1 MKQFASVVRELRVW
15 LGAISWIRL
24 AFPYHLYLLFG
35 GVAILF
41 LQQLLIQVVP
51 YSGYRIID
59 ILFNKIPI
67 HVIGYYGFFLGI
79 WLTLIS
85 KNVKYL
91 PYGLWAYAF
100 VILFP
105 FDYINL
111 YTIVSAALYILF
123 GYGLFRYSATSYSE
137 SDAHSA
143 SF

>member
-1 MKQFASVVRELRVW
+1 MKQFASVVRELRDW
-15 LGAISWIRL
+15 LGSISWIRL
-24 AFPYHLYLLFG
+24 ALPYHLYLLFG
-35 GVAILF
+35 GVGLLF
-41 LQQLLIQVVP
+41 IQKFLVQIVP
-51 YSGYRIID
+51 YSGYRTID
-59 ILFNKIPI
+59 VLFNKIPL
-67 HVIGYYGFFLGI
+67 HVIAYYGFFLGI

-105 FDYINL
+105 FDYLNL
-111 YTIVSAALYILF
+111 FTIVSAAVYILF

-137 SDAHSA
+137 SETRNA